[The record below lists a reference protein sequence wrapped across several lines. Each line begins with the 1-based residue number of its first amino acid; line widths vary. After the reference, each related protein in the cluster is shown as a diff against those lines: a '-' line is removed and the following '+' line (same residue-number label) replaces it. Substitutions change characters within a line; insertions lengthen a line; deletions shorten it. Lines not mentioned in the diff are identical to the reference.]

1 MSANLI
7 GHFSNI
13 LFAGA
18 YLVRGLLWLR
28 VLSVAGST
36 LAAGFNY
43 FAPAEPL
50 WTGVGWAVFFVG
62 LNLFAIRRM
71 LASRRSARPRSAPPI
86 GCLCA
91 AKWLNAHRRAMRNA

>member
-7 GHFSNI
+7 GHVSNL

-36 LAAGFNY
+36 FAAGFNY
-43 FAPAEPL
+43 FAPREPL
-50 WTGVGWAVFFVG
+50 WTGVIWALFFVG
-62 LNLFAIRRM
+62 LNLVAIRRM
-71 LASRRSARPRSAPPI
+71 LARRRRARPRSAPPI
-86 GCLCA
+86 GCFCA
-91 AKWLNAHRRAMRNA
+91 AKWLNAHRRAVHNA